1 MEIVQK
7 FALNTPPQSV
17 WTFLTDPYQ
26 VASCLPGATITEK
39 IDDRT
44 YTGTM
49 TVKIGPVLANYKGKI
64 RFERLDPKTQEA
76 EIVAQGQEVKG
87 KGSAEMRMLTHLSP
101 LEDGGT
107 EVTVLSQVKIIGL
120 LAQFGRGMIS
130 DVADQ
135 IFQQFA
141 ARLKGTLEA
150 GTPVAPGSAT
160 AKPVNALS
168 LGSRAIGHAV
178 GRMIRRLFGFSRP

>member
-7 FALNTPPQSV
+7 FALNAPPQRV

-26 VASCLPGATITEK
+26 IASCLPGATITEK

-49 TVKIGPVLANYKGKI
+49 TVKIGPVLARYNGKI

-76 EIVAQGQEVKG
+76 EIVTQGQEVKG
-87 KGSAEMRMLTHLSP
+87 KGSAEMRMLIHLSP
-101 LEDGGT
+101 LEGGGT
-107 EVTVLSQVKIIGL
+107 EATILSQVKIIGL

-135 IFQQFA
+135 IFQQFT

-150 GTPVAPGSAT
+150 GTPMAEPPTPAR
-160 AKPVNALS
+160 AQPVNALS
-168 LGSRAIGHAV
+168 LGSL